1 VKRILISALLALGIH
16 GVLLGSEYR
25 WLKGISVARPK
36 SRNMTITLA
45 FRQPQK
51 PANMK
56 TEAKTPNLPPKTPV
70 SFKTKIKKQVN
81 KSISKPKPQKIIVD
95 SSKSLAESE
104 QTKTK
109 VDMLPLQ
116 FAKEARPLYRTNPLP
131 EYPKIAKRRG
141 YQGSVVLEVL
151 VGQNGKVVD
160 LRVAKTSDYPILD
173 KAAIATVKDW
183 SFEPGMVGKERVVMW
198 VRIPIRFELK

>member
-1 VKRILISALLALGIH
+1 
-16 GVLLGSEYR
+16 
-25 WLKGISVARPK
+25 
-36 SRNMTITLA
+36 MTITLA

-51 PANMK
+51 PVVRK
-56 TEAKTPNLPPKTPV
+56 TAAKKPSLPPKTPDR
-70 SFKTKIKKQVN
+70 SKASKKEHKH
-81 KSISKPKPQKIIVD
+81 KSVPKPKPQRTIVD
-95 SSKSLAESE
+95 SAKSLAESE
-104 QTKTK
+104 QTKSK

-131 EYPKIAKRRG
+131 EYPKIARRRG

-160 LRVAKTSDYPILD
+160 LRVAKTSGYPILD
-173 KAAIATVKDW
+173 KAAITTVKDW

>member
-1 VKRILISALLALGIH
+1 VKRILISAVLALGIH
-16 GVLLGSEYR
+16 GILLGSECK

-51 PANMK
+51 PAAKK
-56 TEAKTPNLPPKTPV
+56 TAVKKPSLPPKTPDR
-70 SFKTKIKKQVN
+70 SKATKKEHKH
-81 KSISKPKPQKIIVD
+81 KSVPKPKPQRTVVD
-95 SSKSLAESE
+95 SSKSLTESE
-104 QTKTK
+104 QTKSK

-116 FAKEARPLYRTNPLP
+116 FVREARPLYRINPLP
-131 EYPKIAKRRG
+131 EYPKIARRRG
-141 YQGSVVLEVL
+141 YQGSVVLEVQ
-151 VGQNGKVVD
+151 VGRNGSVVD
-160 LRVAKTSDYPILD
+160 LRVSRSSGYPILD

-183 SFEPGMVGKERVVMW
+183 SFEPGMVGKERADMW